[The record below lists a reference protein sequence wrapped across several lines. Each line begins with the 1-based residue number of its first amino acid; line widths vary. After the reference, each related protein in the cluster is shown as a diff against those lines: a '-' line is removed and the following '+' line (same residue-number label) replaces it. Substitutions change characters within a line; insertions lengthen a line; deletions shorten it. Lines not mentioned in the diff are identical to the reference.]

1 MPTATL
7 GPLAWATQLTKGK
20 GEFEFRM
27 SSPQARVLP
36 GLSVWG
42 RVTGEDL
49 THYHRSMPLWRAASP
64 SLGCFIIPAQIN
76 TSKKGPIRSLW
87 PAEGMGPGCAGDF
100 FKVTWLSGEQQVP
113 RLLWSYP
120 HPAESGDPREDAW
133 ERRKFSLRSPWDP
146 VGLHGETRLRFS

>member
-64 SLGCFIIPAQIN
+64 TLGCFIIPAQIILQRRAPFALCGQLGEWDQGVPG
-76 TSKKGPIRSLW
+76 TSSKSHGSAVSNKSPDYCGLTPTLQNLGI
-87 PAEGMGPGCAGDF
+87 PGKMPGKDVSSVCIALGI
-100 FKVTWLSGEQQVP
+100 
-113 RLLWSYP
+113 
-120 HPAESGDPREDAW
+120 
-133 ERRKFSLRSPWDP
+133 PWGCMEKLD
-146 VGLHGETRLRFS
+146 